1 MGDTKRDDAG
11 LISIDQARQIREQF
25 GYRALIVVGVRTDG
39 IVDVMSDAGSEPDCR
54 VIGDYA
60 QGQFGANLPLVP
72 FQTWFGWG
80 NRGRARALS
89 SDQLAALGDYGRR
102 YAQVNTSSDAE
113 FEGMQPRAHSRPN
126 GEIA

>member
-25 GYRALIVVGVRTDG
+25 EYRALIIVGVRNDG

-80 NRGRARALS
+80 NRGRARALR
-89 SDQLAALGDYGRR
+89 SDQIASLGDYGRR
-102 YAQVNTSSDAE
+102 YAQRNTSSDAE
-113 FEGMQPRAHSRPN
+113 WGCAAPRNQSKPG
-126 GEIA
+126 GELA